1 MKLTKIKYGS
11 AVFFGVFAL
20 VMYLLLGALQWS
32 LRDVLL
38 AQGIQLTALQTFVYA
53 PVIGGIVAYVI
64 MLLMIAIYNAVA
76 KKYPIAWEVDK
87 K

>member
-20 VMYLLLGALQWS
+20 VMYLILGVLQWS

-64 MLLMIAIYNAVA
+64 ILIAIGIYNCVA
-76 KKYPIAWEVDK
+76 KKYPITWEVDK

>member
-20 VMYLLLGALQWS
+20 IMYLLLGVLQWS

-38 AQGIQLTALQTFVYA
+38 ASGIQLTAIQTFVYA
-53 PVIGGIVAYVI
+53 PVIGGIVGYILV
-64 MLLMIAIYNAVA
+64 LMMIVVYNAVA
-76 KKYPIAWEVDK
+76 TKYPITWEVK